1 MSTVHKQ
8 IRIEVP
14 IDRVWDTIMDP
25 SRFGDWVTIHRGVKN
40 VSSDPRTKGATMDQ
54 AMRMRGLSFNV
65 HWTLTDVDAP
75 NFAEWRGRGPAHSE
89 AVIKYK
95 LTPDGDGSTD
105 FEYTNEFHVPG
116 GRLGGMATQMIVGDA
131 SDREA
136 QNSLQKL
143 KALLER
149 G

>member
-1 MSTVHKQ
+1 MSTVYKK
-8 IRIEVP
+8 IRIEAP

-25 SRFGDWVTIHRGVKN
+25 NRFGDWVTIHRSVKN
-40 VSSDPRTKGATMDQ
+40 VSDDPHRKGATMDQ
-54 AMRMRGLSFNV
+54 SMHMRGLNFKV
-65 HWTLTDVDAP
+65 HWTLADVNAP
-75 NFAEWRGRGPAHSE
+75 NFAEWRGRGPARSE
-89 AVIKYK
+89 ARIRYK
-95 LTPDGDGSTD
+95 LTPDGDGATD

-116 GRLGGMATQMIVGDA
+116 GRLGGMATQMVVGTA

>member
-8 IRIEVP
+8 IRIEAP
-14 IDRVWDTIMDP
+14 IDRVWETIMDP
-25 SRFGDWVTIHRGVKN
+25 NRFGDWVTIHRGVNN
-40 VSSDPRTKGATMDQ
+40 VASDPRSKGATMDQ
-54 AMRMRGLSFNV
+54 SMHMRGLNFKV

-75 NFAEWRGRGPAHSE
+75 KFAEWSGRGPAHSV
-89 AVIKYK
+89 ARIQYK
-95 LTPDGDGSTD
+95 LTPNGDGATD

-116 GRLGGMATQMIVGDA
+116 GRLGGMATQVIVGAA

-143 KALLER
+143 KTLLER

>member
-1 MSTVHKQ
+1 MSTVHHK
-8 IRIEVP
+8 IRIEAP

-25 SRFGDWVTIHRGVKN
+25 NRFGDWVTIHRAVRD
-40 VSSDPRTKGATMDQ
+40 VSADPRAKGATMEQ
-54 AMRMRGLSFNV
+54 TMQMRGLNFKV
-65 HWTLTDVDAP
+65 HWTLTDVNAP
-75 NFAEWRGRGPAHSE
+75 NFAEWRGRGPAYSE
-89 AVIKYK
+89 AKIQYR
-95 LTPDGDGSTD
+95 LTADGDGATD

-116 GRLGGMATQMIVGDA
+116 GRLGNVATHMIVGAA

-136 QNSLQKL
+136 QNSLQRL